1 MEINPGTKGFFMQK
15 LLKEIENYI
24 QEIFPQL
31 GLNKSR
37 ELMRLVFEISK
48 KTGKTPQD
56 ILPRDKAKNFEQTKK
71 YLISTRYKKPENLA
85 DIYLPKLDLN
95 FTKQADLE
103 EKTFNPQNIF
113 IEDLSLNSPLA
124 KRVKEKFPNTKITV
138 FKGKFPVLKESY
150 SERKKNLIIY
160 TEKFD
165 FLKPCPCTKNAKCCG
180 YNLINLGFGCLYE
193 CNYCFL
199 QQYQNLPA
207 IALPSNIQDFLD
219 KVLTAIFRHGHFD
232 YIRLGSGEF
241 TDSLLFDDITNYSAD
256 IINFFKGRME
266 LFEFKTKSVNID
278 NLLKL
283 PAQKNIVV
291 GWSVNPQNIIS
302 VAEPLTPNL
311 IERLNAAAKIAK
323 HGYKV
328 AFHFDPVI
336 IHKNWKENYKNLVEQ
351 IAGNI
356 PKERIVWISIGTLRF
371 NRELKKFIECRF
383 PQNMILD
390 EDFYLSFD
398 GKMRYSDAERQ
409 EVYTFL
415 KPLLEKTFP
424 RTVVYLCME
433 K

>member
-1 MEINPGTKGFFMQK
+1 MQK
-15 LLKEIENYI
+15 LLSEIENYI
-24 QEIFPQL
+24 KDIFPQL

-37 ELMRLVFEISK
+37 ELVRLVFEISK
-48 KTGKTPQD
+48 KTKKTPQE
-56 ILPRDKAKNFEQTKK
+56 ILLKENAKNFEQVKK
-71 YLISTRYKKPENLA
+71 YLINLRYKKSGNLA
-85 DIYLPKLDLN
+85 VIYLPKLDLN
-95 FTKQADLE
+95 FTSQANLE
-103 EKTFNPQNIF
+103 EKIFNPQNIF

-165 FLKPCPCTKNAKCCG
+165 FLKPCPCTKNANCCG

-207 IALPSNIQDFLD
+207 IALPSNIQDFLA
-219 KVLTAIFRHGHFD
+219 KIPTAVFRRGRFN

-241 TDSLLFDDITNYSAD
+241 TDSLLFDDITDYSTD
-256 IINFFKGRME
+256 IINFFKGRSE

-302 VAEPLTPNL
+302 EVEPLTPSL
-311 IERLNAAAKIAK
+311 KERLAAATKIAK

-328 AFHFDPVI
+328 SFHFDPVI
-336 IHKNWKENYKNLVEQ
+336 RHKNWQENYKSVVEQ
-351 IAGNI
+351 IAENV
-356 PKERIVWISIGTLRF
+356 PKDNIVWISIGTLRF

-383 PQNMILD
+383 PNNIILD

-398 GKMRYSDAERQ
+398 GKMRYSDEERQ
-409 EVYTFL
+409 EVYDFL

-424 RTVVYLCME
+424 NAVVYLCME
-433 K
+433 NQK

>member
-1 MEINPGTKGFFMQK
+1 MQK
-15 LLKEIENYI
+15 LLNETENYI
-24 QEIFPQL
+24 KDIFPQL

-37 ELMRLVFEISK
+37 ELVRLVFEITK
-48 KTGKTPQD
+48 KTKKTPQE
-56 ILPRDKAKNFEQTKK
+56 ILPKEKAKNFEQTKK
-71 YLISTRYKKPENLA
+71 YLLNIRYKNLGNLA

-103 EKTFNPQNIF
+103 EKSFNPQNIF

-138 FKGKFPVLKESY
+138 FKGKFPILKESY

-160 TEKFD
+160 KEKFD
-165 FLKPCPCTKNAKCCG
+165 FLKPCPCTKNANCCG

-207 IALPSNIQDFLD
+207 IALPSNIKDFLD
-219 KVLTAIFRHGHFD
+219 KIPMGVFRRGHFD
-232 YIRLGSGEF
+232 YVRLGSGEF
-241 TDSLLFDDITNYSAD
+241 TDSLLFDDITNYSID
-256 IINFFKGRME
+256 IINFFKDRQE

-302 VAEPLTPNL
+302 DVEPLTPSL
-311 IERLNAAAKIAK
+311 KERLNAAAKIAG

-336 IHKNWKENYKNLVEQ
+336 RHRNWQDNYKNVVEQ
-351 IAGNI
+351 IAENV
-356 PKERIVWISIGTLRF
+356 PKESIVWISVGTLRF

-383 PQNMILD
+383 PNNIILD

-398 GKMRYSDAERQ
+398 GKMRYSDTERQ
-409 EVYTFL
+409 EVYNFL

-424 RTVVYLCME
+424 NTVVYLCME
-433 K
+433 KQN

>member
-1 MEINPGTKGFFMQK
+1 MQK
-15 LLKEIENYI
+15 LLKETEYYI
-24 QEIFPQL
+24 LKLFPQL
-31 GLNKSR
+31 GLNKNR
-37 ELMRLVFEISK
+37 ELVRLMFEISK
-48 KTGKTPQD
+48 KTKQKAQD
-56 ILPRDKAKNFEQTKK
+56 ILPKEKAKNFEQTKK
-71 YLISTRYKKPENLA
+71 YLLQLRYKNPSDLA
-85 DIYLPKLDLN
+85 NIYLPKLDLN
-95 FTKQADLE
+95 FTQQANLE

-124 KRVKEKFPNTKITV
+124 QRVKEKFPNTKITV
-138 FKGKFPVLKESY
+138 FTGKFPILKETY

-165 FLKPCPCTKNAKCCG
+165 FLKPCPCTKGANCCG

-207 IALPSNIQDFLD
+207 IALPSNISDFLA
-219 KVLTAIFRHGHFD
+219 KVPSATFRRGRFD

-256 IINFFKGRME
+256 IINFFKDRPE
-266 LFEFKTKSVNID
+266 LFEFKTKSVNIG
-278 NLLKL
+278 NLLKM

-302 VAEPLTPNL
+302 DVEPLTPPL
-311 IERLNAAAKIAK
+311 KERLKAAAQIAK

-336 IHKNWKENYKNLVEQ
+336 IHKNWHENYRNLVAE
-351 IAGNI
+351 IAKTV
-356 PKERIVWISIGTLRF
+356 PAESIVWISIGTLRF

-383 PQNMILD
+383 PQNIILD

-398 GKMRYSDAERQ
+398 GKMRYAETERQ
-409 EVYTFL
+409 AVYNYL
-415 KPLLEKTFP
+415 KPMLENTFP
-424 RTVVYLCME
+424 QTVVYLCME

>member
-1 MEINPGTKGFFMQK
+1 MQK
-15 LLKEIENYI
+15 LLKEIEEYI
-24 QEIFPQL
+24 LDTFPKL
-31 GLNKSR
+31 GLNKNR
-37 ELMRLVFEISK
+37 ELVRLLFEISK
-48 KTGKTPQD
+48 KTKQKPQD
-56 ILPRDKAKNFEQTKK
+56 ILLKEKAKNFEQIKK
-71 YLISTRYKKPENLA
+71 YLLSLRYKNPGDLA
-85 DIYLPKLDLN
+85 NIYLPKLDLK
-95 FTKQADLE
+95 FTPQANLQE
-103 EKTFNPQNIF
+103 TSFNPQNIF

-124 KRVKEKFPNTKITV
+124 QRVRAKFPKTKITV

-150 SERKKNLIIY
+150 SERKKNLIVY

-165 FLKPCPCTKNAKCCG
+165 FLKPCPCTKGANCCG

-207 IALPSNIQDFLD
+207 IALPSNIEDFLTR
-219 KVLTAIFRHGHFD
+219 VPTATFRCGRFD
-232 YIRLGSGEF
+232 FIRLGSGEF
-241 TDSLLFDDITNYSAD
+241 TDSLLFDDITNYSTN
-256 IINFFKGRME
+256 IIEFFKGRPE
-266 LFEFKTKSVNID
+266 LFEFKTKSVNIG
-278 NLLKL
+278 NLLKI

-302 VAEPLTPNL
+302 SVEPLTPPL
-311 IERLNAAAKIAK
+311 KERLKAAAQIAK

-336 IHKNWKENYKNLVEQ
+336 IHKNWQENYKNVV
-351 IAGNI
+351 
-356 PKERIVWISIGTLRF
+356 KEIVTTVPAESIVWISMGTLRF

-383 PQNMILD
+383 PNNTILD

-398 GKMRYSDAERQ
+398 GKMRYADTERKA
-409 EVYTFL
+409 VYNCL

-424 RTVVYLCME
+424 QTIVYLCME

>member
-1 MEINPGTKGFFMQK
+1 MQE
-15 LLKEIENYI
+15 LLNEIENYI
-24 QEIFPQL
+24 KGIFPQL

-37 ELMRLVFEISK
+37 ELVRLVFEISK
-48 KTGKTPQD
+48 KNQKTPQA
-56 ILPRDKAKNFEQTKK
+56 ILSKEKAKNFEQTKK
-71 YLISTRYKKPENLA
+71 YLLNLRYKKLGSLA
-85 DIYLPKLDLN
+85 NVYLPKLDLN
-95 FTKQADLE
+95 FTKKADLE
-103 EKTFNPQNIF
+103 EKTFNPKNIF

-124 KRVKEKFPNTKITV
+124 KRAKEKFPNTNITV
-138 FKGKFPVLKESY
+138 FTGKFPTLKESY

-165 FLKPCPCTKNAKCCG
+165 FLKPCPCTKNANCCG

-207 IALPSNIQDFLD
+207 IALPSNINDFLI
-219 KVLTAIFRHGHFD
+219 KIPKTVFRHGHFN
-232 YIRLGSGEF
+232 YVRLGSGEF
-241 TDSLLFDDITNYSAD
+241 TDSLLFDDITNYSTD
-256 IINFFKGRME
+256 IVNFFKGRPE
-266 LFEFKTKSVNID
+266 FFEFKTKSINID

-302 VAEPLTPNL
+302 EVEPLTPNL
-311 IERLNAAAKIAK
+311 KERLAAAAEIAK

-336 IHKNWKENYKNLVEQ
+336 RHKNWQENYTNVVKQ
-351 IAGNI
+351 IAESL
-356 PKERIVWISIGTLRF
+356 PKDSIVWISIGTLRF

-383 PQNMILD
+383 PTNMILD

-398 GKMRYSDAERQ
+398 GKMRYSDEERQ
-409 EVYTFL
+409 EVYNFL

-424 RTVVYLCME
+424 QTVVYLCME

>member
-1 MEINPGTKGFFMQK
+1 MQE
-15 LLKEIENYI
+15 LLNEIENYI
-24 QEIFPQL
+24 KNIFPQL

-37 ELMRLVFEISK
+37 ELVRLVFEITK
-48 KTGKTPQD
+48 KTKKTPQE
-56 ILPRDKAKNFEQTKK
+56 ILPKEKAKNFEQTKK
-71 YLISTRYKKPENLA
+71 HLLNIRYKNLGNLA

-95 FTKQADLE
+95 FTKPADLE
-103 EKTFNPQNIF
+103 EKVFNPQNIF

-138 FKGKFPVLKESY
+138 FKGKFPILKESY

-165 FLKPCPCTKNAKCCG
+165 FLKPCPCTKDANCCG

-199 QQYQNLPA
+199 QQYQNLSA
-207 IALPSNIQDFLD
+207 IALPSNIQDFLA
-219 KVLTAIFRHGHFD
+219 KIPTAVFRRGHFN

-256 IINFFKGRME
+256 IINFFKDRSE

-302 VAEPLTPNL
+302 DVEPLTPSL
-311 IERLNAAAKIAK
+311 KERLNAAAKVAK

-336 IHKNWKENYKNLVEQ
+336 LHKNWQENYKNVVEQ
-351 IAGNI
+351 IAENV
-356 PKERIVWISIGTLRF
+356 PKESIVWISIGTLRF

-383 PQNMILD
+383 PKNIILD

-409 EVYTFL
+409 EVYSFL

-424 RTVVYLCME
+424 HSVVYLCME

>member
-1 MEINPGTKGFFMQK
+1 MQK
-15 LLKEIENYI
+15 LLKETEDYI
-24 QEIFPQL
+24 LKLFPQL
-31 GLNKSR
+31 GLNKNR
-37 ELMRLVFEISK
+37 ELVRLLFEISK
-48 KTGKTPQD
+48 KTKQKPQD
-56 ILPRDKAKNFEQTKK
+56 ILPEEKAKNFEQTKK
-71 YLISTRYKKPENLA
+71 YLISRRYKKAENQA
-85 DIYLPKLDLN
+85 NIYLPKLDLN
-95 FTKQADLE
+95 FTLPANLE
-103 EKTFNPQNIF
+103 EKVFNPQNIF
-113 IEDLSLNSPLA
+113 IEDLSLNSALA
-124 KRVKEKFPNTKITV
+124 QKVKAKFPNTKITV

-165 FLKPCPCTKNAKCCG
+165 FLKPCPCTKGANCCG

-207 IALPSNIQDFLD
+207 IALPSNISDFLA
-219 KVLTAIFRHGHFD
+219 KVPTATFRRGRFD

-256 IINFFKGRME
+256 IIEFFKGRPE
-266 LFEFKTKSVNID
+266 LFEFKTKSVNIG
-278 NLLKL
+278 NLLKM

-302 VAEPLTPNL
+302 EVEPLTPPL
-311 IERLNAAAKIAK
+311 KERLKAAAQIAK
-323 HGYKV
+323 HGYKI

-336 IHKNWKENYKNLVEQ
+336 IHKNWQENYKNLVAE
-351 IAGNI
+351 IAATV
-356 PKERIVWISIGTLRF
+356 PAESIVWISIGTLRF

-383 PQNMILD
+383 PQNIILD

-398 GKMRYSDAERQ
+398 GKMRYADTERQ
-409 EVYTFL
+409 AVYNCL

-424 RTVVYLCME
+424 QTVVYLCME

>member
-1 MEINPGTKGFFMQK
+1 MQRTVN
-15 LLKEIENYI
+15 EIEKYI
-24 QEIFPQL
+24 STIFPQI

-37 ELMRLVFEISK
+37 ELVRLIFEISK
-48 KTGKTPQD
+48 KTKKQAQD
-56 ILPRDKAKNFEQTKK
+56 ILPKEKVKNFEQIKK
-71 YLISTRYKKPENLA
+71 YLIKLRYKNPKNLA
-85 DIYLPKLDLN
+85 NIYLPKLDLN
-95 FTKQADLE
+95 FVPQANLS
-103 EKTFNPQNIF
+103 EKDFNPQNIF
-113 IEDLSLNSPLA
+113 IEDLSQNSLLA
-124 KRVKEKFPNTKITV
+124 KRVKAKFPKAKFAVFTGKI
-138 FKGKFPVLKESY
+138 PVLKESY

-160 TEKFD
+160 KEKFD
-165 FLKPCPCTKNAKCCG
+165 FLKPCPCTKGANCCG

-207 IALPSNIQDFLD
+207 IVLPSNISDFLE
-219 KVLTAIFRHGHFD
+219 KVPSAAFRRGHFN

-241 TDSLLFDDITNYSAD
+241 TDSLLFDDITNYSTD
-256 IINFFKGRME
+256 IINFFKNRQE

-283 PAQKNIVV
+283 PPQKNIVV

-302 VAEPLTPNL
+302 QAEPLTPTL
-311 IERLNAAAKIAK
+311 KERLAAAAKIAK
-323 HGYKV
+323 YGYKV

-336 IHKNWKENYKNLVEQ
+336 IHKNWKENYKNVVEE
-351 IAGNI
+351 IAETV
-356 PKERIVWISIGTLRF
+356 PKESIVWVSIGTLRF

-383 PQNMILD
+383 PHNIILD

-398 GKMRYSDAERQ
+398 GKMRYSEEERQ

-415 KPLLEKTFP
+415 KPLLESTFP
-424 RTVVYLCME
+424 QTVVYLCME

>member
-1 MEINPGTKGFFMQK
+1 MQK
-15 LLKEIENYI
+15 LLSEIENYI
-24 QEIFPQL
+24 GTIFPQL

-37 ELMRLVFEISK
+37 ELVRLIFEISK
-48 KTGKTPQD
+48 KTKKVPQE
-56 ILPRDKAKNFEQTKK
+56 ILPKEKAKNFEQTKK
-71 YLISTRYKKPENLA
+71 YLINLRYKKLGNLA

-95 FTKQADLE
+95 FTPQANLE
-103 EKTFNPQNIF
+103 EKSFNPQNIF
-113 IEDLSLNSPLA
+113 IKDLSLNSPLA

-138 FKGKFPVLKESY
+138 FKGKFPILKESY

-165 FLKPCPCTKNAKCCG
+165 FLKPCPCTKNANCCG

-207 IALPSNIQDFLD
+207 IALPSNIEDFLA
-219 KVLTAIFRHGHFD
+219 KIPTAVFRHGRFN

-256 IINFFKGRME
+256 IIKFFQGRPE
-266 LFEFKTKSVNID
+266 FFEFKTKSANID

-302 VAEPLTPNL
+302 EVEPLTPSL
-311 IERLNAAAKIAK
+311 KERLNAAAKIAK

-336 IHKNWKENYKNLVEQ
+336 RHQNWLENYKNVVEQ
-351 IAGNI
+351 IGENI
-356 PKERIVWISIGTLRF
+356 PKESIVWISIGTLRF

-383 PQNMILD
+383 PQNIILD

-398 GKMRYSDAERQ
+398 GKMRYSDQERL
-409 EVYTFL
+409 EVYNFL

-424 RTVVYLCME
+424 HTVVYLCME

>member
-1 MEINPGTKGFFMQK
+1 MQDSVT
-15 LLKEIENYI
+15 EIENYI
-24 QEIFPQL
+24 LDIFPKL

-37 ELMRLVFEISK
+37 ELVRLLFEISK
-48 KTGKTPQD
+48 KTKKEIQK
-56 ILPRDKAKNFEQTKK
+56 ILPKEKIKNFEQVKK
-71 YLISTRYKKPENLA
+71 YLLKLRYKNPENLA
-85 DIYLPKLDLN
+85 NIYLPKLDLN
-95 FTKQADLE
+95 FVSQADLTD
-103 EKTFNPQNIF
+103 KTFNPQNIF
-113 IEDLSLNSPLA
+113 IENLSLNSEIA
-124 KRVKEKFPNTKITV
+124 NCVKEKFPKAKFTT
-138 FKGKFPVLKESY
+138 FTGKFPKLKESY

-165 FLKPCPCTKNAKCCG
+165 FLKPCPCTKGANCCG

-207 IALPSNIQDFLD
+207 IALPSNISDFLT
-219 KVLTAIFRHGHFD
+219 KIPTATFRRGHFN

-241 TDSLLFDDITNYSAD
+241 TDSLLFDDITNYSTN
-256 IINFFKGRME
+256 IINFFKNRQEM
-266 LFEFKTKSVNID
+266 FEFKTKSVNID

-283 PAQKNIVV
+283 PPQKNIVV

-302 VAEPLTPNL
+302 KVEPLTPTL
-311 IERLNAAAKIAK
+311 KERLAAAAKIAK
-323 HGYKV
+323 YGYKV

-336 IHKNWKENYKNLVEQ
+336 IHKNWKENYKSVIDE
-351 IAGNI
+351 IEANI
-356 PKERIVWISIGTLRF
+356 PKENIVWISIGTLRF

-383 PQNMILD
+383 PQNIILD

-398 GKMRYSDAERQ
+398 GKMRYSEEERK
-409 EVYTFL
+409 EVYNFL

-424 RTVVYLCME
+424 QTVVYLCME

>member
-1 MEINPGTKGFFMQK
+1 MQQTVI
-15 LLKEIENYI
+15 EIENYI
-24 QEIFPQL
+24 KNIFPQL

-37 ELMRLVFEISK
+37 ELVRLLFEINK
-48 KTGKTPQD
+48 KNKQPVQD
-56 ILPRDKAKNFEQTKK
+56 ILPKDKAKNFEQTKK
-71 YLISTRYKKPENLA
+71 YLLNLRYKKPDNLA
-85 DIYLPKLDLN
+85 NIYLPKLDLN
-95 FTKQADLE
+95 FTKQAILNGLS
-103 EKTFNPQNIF
+103 FNPENIF

-124 KRVKEKFPNTKITV
+124 QRVKTKFPDKKITV
-138 FKGKFPVLKESY
+138 FTGKFPVLKESY

-165 FLKPCPCTKNAKCCG
+165 FLKPCPCTKNANCCG

-207 IALPSNIQDFLD
+207 IALPSNIQDFLA
-219 KVLTAIFRHGHFD
+219 KVPAAPFRRGHFD
-232 YIRLGSGEF
+232 YVRLGSGEF

-256 IINFFKGRME
+256 IIKFFKGRPE

-278 NLLKL
+278 NLLKT
-283 PAQKNIVV
+283 PAQGNIVV

-302 VAEPLTPNL
+302 EAEPLTPSL
-311 IERLNAAAKIAK
+311 AERLNAAAKIAK
-323 HGYKV
+323 HGYKA

-336 IHKNWKENYKNLVEQ
+336 IHKNWKDNYKNLVTE
-351 IAGNI
+351 IAAKI
-356 PKERIVWISIGTLRF
+356 PGESIVWISIGTLRF

-383 PQNMILD
+383 PNNIILD

-398 GKMRYSDAERQ
+398 GKMRYSDFERQ
-409 EVYTFL
+409 EVYNFL

-424 RTVVYLCME
+424 KTVIYLCME
-433 K
+433 RK

>member
-1 MEINPGTKGFFMQK
+1 MQK
-15 LLKEIENYI
+15 LLVEIENYI
-24 QEIFPQL
+24 KDIFPQL

-37 ELMRLVFEISK
+37 EIVRLLFETCK
-48 KTGKTPQD
+48 KDKKIPQD
-56 ILPRDKAKNFEQTKK
+56 ILPKEKAKNFEQTKK
-71 YLISTRYKKPENLA
+71 YLLNLRYKKLGNLA

-95 FTKQADLE
+95 FTKQADLT
-103 EKTFNPQNIF
+103 EKNFNPKNIF

-124 KRVKEKFPNTKITV
+124 KRVKEKFPNTKITI
-138 FKGKFPVLKESY
+138 FKGKFPILKESY

-165 FLKPCPCTKNAKCCG
+165 FLKPCPCTKNANCCG

-207 IALPSNIQDFLD
+207 IALPSNIDDFLA
-219 KVLTAIFRHGHFD
+219 KIPTAVFRRGKFD

-241 TDSLLFDDITNYSAD
+241 TDSLLFDDITNYSVD
-256 IINFFKGRME
+256 IINFFKGRPE
-266 LFEFKTKSVNID
+266 LFEFKTKSLNID
-278 NLLKL
+278 NLLKF
-283 PAQKNIVV
+283 PGQKNIVI

-302 VAEPLTPNL
+302 EVEPLTPSL
-311 IERLNAAAKIAK
+311 EERLNAASKIAK

-336 IHKNWKENYKNLVEQ
+336 KHKNWQENYKNVVEK
-351 IAGNI
+351 IAENV
-356 PKERIVWISIGTLRF
+356 PKESIVWISIGTLRF

-383 PQNMILD
+383 PNNMILD

-398 GKMRYSDAERQ
+398 GKMRYSEQERQ
-409 EVYTFL
+409 EVYNFL
-415 KPLLEKTFP
+415 KPSLEQTFP
-424 RTVVYLCME
+424 HTVVYLCME

>member
-1 MEINPGTKGFFMQK
+1 MQK
-15 LLKEIENYI
+15 LLNEIEDYI
-24 QEIFPQL
+24 KDIFPQL
-31 GLNKSR
+31 GLNKNR
-37 ELMRLVFEISK
+37 ELVRLLFEISK
-48 KTGKTPQD
+48 KAEKTPQD
-56 ILPRDKAKNFEQTKK
+56 ILPKEKAKNFEQTKK
-71 YLISTRYKKPENLA
+71 YLLNIRYKKLGNLA

-95 FTKQADLE
+95 FTKQADLTE
-103 EKTFNPQNIF
+103 NYLNPQNIF

-124 KRVKEKFPNTKITV
+124 KRVRQKFPNTKITV
-138 FKGKFPVLKESY
+138 FKGKFPTLQDSY

-165 FLKPCPCTKNAKCCG
+165 FLKPCPCTKNANCCG

-207 IALPSNIQDFLD
+207 IALPSNIEDFLA
-219 KVLTAIFRHGHFD
+219 KIPTTVFRRGRFN
-232 YIRLGSGEF
+232 YIRIGSGEF
-241 TDSLLFDDITNYSAD
+241 TDSLLFDDITNYSTD
-256 IINFFKGRME
+256 IINFFKGRPE
-266 LFEFKTKSVNID
+266 LFEFKTKSVNIG

-283 PAQKNIVV
+283 PAQENIVV
-291 GWSVNPQNIIS
+291 GWSINPENIIS
-302 VAEPLTPNL
+302 EVEPLTPTL
-311 IERLNAAAKIAK
+311 RERLNAAAKIAK

-336 IHKNWKENYKNLVEQ
+336 RHKNWQENYKNTIGQ
-351 IAGNI
+351 IAQNI
-356 PKERIVWISIGTLRF
+356 PKESIMWISVGTLRF

-383 PQNMILD
+383 PNNTILN

-398 GKMRYSDAERQ
+398 GKMRYSEEERQ
-409 EVYTFL
+409 EVYNFL

-424 RTVVYLCME
+424 QTVVYLCME

>member
-1 MEINPGTKGFFMQK
+1 MQK

-24 QEIFPQL
+24 KDIFPQL

-37 ELMRLVFEISK
+37 ELMRLIFEICK
-48 KTGKTPQD
+48 KSQKMPQD
-56 ILPRDKAKNFEQTKK
+56 ILPKEKAKNFEQTKK
-71 YLISTRYKKPENLA
+71 YLLNLRYKKIVNLA

-95 FTKQADLE
+95 FTKQAILE
-103 EKTFNPQNIF
+103 EKYFNPENIF
-113 IEDLSLNSPLA
+113 IEDLSLNSPMA

-138 FKGKFPVLKESY
+138 FKGKFPTLKESY

-165 FLKPCPCTKNAKCCG
+165 FLKPCPCTKNANCCG

-207 IALPSNIQDFLD
+207 IALPSNIEEFLA
-219 KVLTAIFRHGHFD
+219 KIPTATFRRGHFN

-241 TDSLLFDDITNYSAD
+241 TDSLLFDDITNYSTD
-256 IINFFKGRME
+256 IINFFKGRPE
-266 LFEFKTKSVNID
+266 LFEFKTKSVNIN

-302 VAEPLTPNL
+302 EVEPLTPSL
-311 IERLNAAAKIAK
+311 TERLNAAAKIAK
-323 HGYKV
+323 YGYKV

-336 IHKNWKENYKNLVEQ
+336 RHKNWMENYQNVIRQ
-351 IAGNI
+351 IAENV
-356 PKERIVWISIGTLRF
+356 PKESIVWISIGTLRF

-383 PQNMILD
+383 PNNIILD

-398 GKMRYSDAERQ
+398 GKMRYGDEERQ
-409 EVYTFL
+409 EVYNFL

-424 RTVVYLCME
+424 QTVVYLCME

>member
-1 MEINPGTKGFFMQK
+1 MQE
-15 LLKEIENYI
+15 LLNKIENYI
-24 QEIFPQL
+24 KDIFPQL

-37 ELMRLVFEISK
+37 ELVRLVFEISK
-48 KTGKTPQD
+48 KTGKKSND
-56 ILPRDKAKNFEQTKK
+56 ILPKEKAKNFEQTKK
-71 YLISTRYKKPENLA
+71 YLLNIRYKKLGNLA

-95 FTKQADLE
+95 FTKRADLE
-103 EKTFNPQNIF
+103 EKSFNPQNIF
-113 IEDLSLNSPLA
+113 IEDLSLNSAIA
-124 KRVKEKFPNTKITV
+124 KRVKEKFPNTEITV

-165 FLKPCPCTKNAKCCG
+165 FLKPCPCTKNANCCG

-219 KVLTAIFRHGHFD
+219 KVPTAVFRRGRFN
-232 YIRLGSGEF
+232 YVRLGSGEF
-241 TDSLLFDDITNYSAD
+241 TDSLLFDDITNYSTD
-256 IINFFKGRME
+256 IINFFKNRSE
-266 LFEFKTKSVNID
+266 FFEFKTKSVNIN

-302 VAEPLTPNL
+302 EVEPLTPSL
-311 IERLNAAAKIAK
+311 KERLTAAAKIAG

-336 IHKNWKENYKNLVEQ
+336 RHKNWKENYKNVVEQ
-351 IAGNI
+351 IAENI
-356 PKERIVWISIGTLRF
+356 PKESIVWISIGTLRF

-383 PQNMILD
+383 PQNIILD

-409 EVYTFL
+409 EVYGFL

-424 RTVVYLCME
+424 DTVVYLCME

>member
-1 MEINPGTKGFFMQK
+1 MQRTVN
-15 LLKEIENYI
+15 EIEKYI
-24 QEIFPQL
+24 STIFPQI

-37 ELMRLVFEISK
+37 ELVRLIFEISK
-48 KTGKTPQD
+48 KTKKQAQD
-56 ILPRDKAKNFEQTKK
+56 ILPKEKVKNFEQTKK
-71 YLISTRYKKPENLA
+71 YLIKLRYKNPKNLA
-85 DIYLPKLDLN
+85 NIYLPKLDLN
-95 FTKQADLE
+95 FVPQANLA
-103 EKTFNPQNIF
+103 EKDFNPQNIF
-113 IEDLSLNSPLA
+113 IEDLSQNSLLA
-124 KRVKEKFPNTKITV
+124 KRVKAKFPKAKFAVFTGKI
-138 FKGKFPVLKESY
+138 PVLKESY

-160 TEKFD
+160 KEKFD
-165 FLKPCPCTKNAKCCG
+165 FLKPCPCTKGANCCG

-207 IALPSNIQDFLD
+207 IVLPSNISDFLE
-219 KVLTAIFRHGHFD
+219 KVPSAAFRRGHFN

-241 TDSLLFDDITNYSAD
+241 TDSLLFDDITNYSTD
-256 IINFFKGRME
+256 IINFFKNRQE

-283 PAQKNIVV
+283 PPQKNIVV

-302 VAEPLTPNL
+302 QAEPLTPTL
-311 IERLNAAAKIAK
+311 KERLAAAAKIAK
-323 HGYKV
+323 YGYKV

-336 IHKNWKENYKNLVEQ
+336 IHKNWKENYKNVVEE
-351 IAGNI
+351 IAETV
-356 PKERIVWISIGTLRF
+356 PKESIVWVSIGTLRF

-383 PQNMILD
+383 PHNIILD

-398 GKMRYSDAERQ
+398 GKMRYSEEERQ

-415 KPLLEKTFP
+415 KPLLESTFP
-424 RTVVYLCME
+424 QTVVYLCME

>member
-1 MEINPGTKGFFMQK
+1 MQE
-15 LLKEIENYI
+15 LLNKIENYI
-24 QEIFPQL
+24 TDIFPQL

-37 ELMRLVFEISK
+37 ELVRLVFEISK
-48 KTGKTPQD
+48 KTGKKPND
-56 ILPRDKAKNFEQTKK
+56 ILPKEKAKNFEQTKK
-71 YLISTRYKKPENLA
+71 YLLNLRYKKLGNLA

-103 EKTFNPQNIF
+103 EKSFNPQNIF
-113 IEDLSLNSPLA
+113 IEDLSLNSAIA
-124 KRVKEKFPNTKITV
+124 KRVKEKFPNTEITV
-138 FKGKFPVLKESY
+138 FKGKFPILKESY

-160 TEKFD
+160 MEKFD
-165 FLKPCPCTKNAKCCG
+165 FLKPCPCTKNANCCG

-219 KVLTAIFRHGHFD
+219 KVPTAVFRRGRFN
-232 YIRLGSGEF
+232 YVRLGSGEF
-241 TDSLLFDDITNYSAD
+241 TDSLLFDDITNYSTD
-256 IINFFKGRME
+256 IINFFNGRSE
-266 LFEFKTKSVNID
+266 FFEFKTKSVNIN

-302 VAEPLTPNL
+302 EVEPLTPSL
-311 IERLNAAAKIAK
+311 KERLTSAAKIAG

-336 IHKNWKENYKNLVEQ
+336 RHKNWKENYKNVVEQ
-351 IAGNI
+351 IAENI
-356 PKERIVWISIGTLRF
+356 PKESIVWISIGTLRF

-383 PQNMILD
+383 PQNIILD

-409 EVYTFL
+409 EVYGFL

-424 RTVVYLCME
+424 NTVVYLCME

>member
-1 MEINPGTKGFFMQK
+1 MEINGGAKRLFMQK
-15 LLKEIENYI
+15 LLNEIENYI
-24 QEIFPQL
+24 NDIFPQL

-37 ELMRLVFEISK
+37 ELVRLLFEISK
-48 KTGKTPQD
+48 KINKTPQE
-56 ILPRDKAKNFEQTKK
+56 ILPEEKAKNFEQTKK
-71 YLISTRYKKPENLA
+71 FLLNLRYKKLGNLA

-95 FTKQADLE
+95 FTKQADLT
-103 EKTFNPQNIF
+103 EKYFNPQNIF

-124 KRVKEKFPNTKITV
+124 RRVTEKFPNTKITV
-138 FKGKFPVLKESY
+138 FKGKLPVLKESY

-165 FLKPCPCTKNAKCCG
+165 FLKPCPCTKNANCCG

-199 QQYQNLPA
+199 QQYQNFPA
-207 IALPSNIQDFLD
+207 IALPSNIDDFLS
-219 KVLTAIFRHGHFD
+219 KIPAAHFRRGRFD

-241 TDSLLFDDITNYSAD
+241 TDSLLFDDITNYSTD
-256 IINFFKGRME
+256 ITNFFKGRPE

-283 PAQKNIVV
+283 PAQKNIVI
-291 GWSVNPQNIIS
+291 GWSVNPQNIITD
-302 VAEPLTPNL
+302 VEPLTPSL
-311 IERLNAAAKIAK
+311 KERLAAAAKIAK

-336 IHKNWKENYKNLVEQ
+336 IHKNWQENYKNLVEQ
-351 IAGNI
+351 IVANI
-356 PKERIVWISIGTLRF
+356 PKESIVWISIGTLRF

-383 PQNMILD
+383 PKNIILN

-398 GKMRYSDAERQ
+398 GKMRYSDSERQ
-409 EVYTFL
+409 EVYKFL

-424 RTVVYLCME
+424 KTVVYLCME